1 VRRLYLRIYVAVLAS
16 LVAFSLLLGLAWHL
30 GPRGERPQSVA
41 LLADLAD
48 ELLPAGAA
56 PDVLAASLARWR
68 ARTGADLALFDPDG
82 RVIASAGAPLPRPQ
96 AASFDGERGAW
107 VRRHDAPPAFALR
120 LSGDRVV
127 VASRAW
133 RAGVFGGPGAPGF
146 VATIAF
152 IALAIGVGAYPV
164 VRRLTRRLE
173 QLQRTVE
180 KLGEGDL
187 SARVAVSGR
196 DEVASLAHA
205 FNRSAQRIEAL
216 VESNKRLLA
225 NASHELR
232 SPLARIR
239 VAVELLG
246 ERAGDATREEL
257 VRNVAELDQL
267 VDEILLMSRLDAGA
281 RAPDAAAPDAAIDL
295 TALVAEECARADVPL
310 EAVALEA
317 AGDARLL
324 RRLVRNLLENALR
337 HGAGAPVE
345 VRLQAAATRDGTGS
359 VVIEVCDRGPGVT
372 PDERERIFEPFYRA
386 RGASERSGGVG
397 LGLALVRQIARLHR
411 GDVECVAREGGGSCF
426 RVTLPRR

>member
-1 VRRLYLRIYVAVLAS
+1 MRRLYLRIYFAVLAS

-48 ELLPAGAA
+48 EAAARGGGPGRDRGVAGALA
-56 PDVLAASLARWR
+56 RPHRRGPRGLRRGRARDRVRRRAASASGRRELRRR
-68 ARTGADLALFDPDG
+68 AR
-82 RVIASAGAPLPRPQ
+82 
-96 AASFDGERGAW
+96 AW
-107 VRRHDAPPAFALR
+107 VKRHDAPPAFALR

-133 RAGVFGGPGAPGF
+133 RAGLFGGPGALGF

-239 VAVELLG
+239 VAIELLG
-246 ERAGDATREEL
+246 ECVGDATREEL
-257 VRNVAELDQL
+257 VRSVAELDQL
-267 VDEILLMSRLDAGA
+267 VDEILLMSRARRRRAHPGRRRGAG
-281 RAPDAAAPDAAIDL
+281 RGRHL

-310 EAVALEA
+310 EAVALEV

-345 VRLQAAATRDGTGS
+345 VRLHARAAGEGAGTES
-359 VVIEVCDRGPGVT
+359 VVIEVCDRGPGVA

-397 LGLALVRQIARLHR
+397 LGWRAGARSPGCIAATSSASR
-411 GDVECVAREGGGSCF
+411 ARAAGAVSG
-426 RVTLPRR
+426 